1 MQMYHPHPPIYT
13 NDSLSLSPPAPTLL
27 QKRLATPP
35 TSPDTPLPAPSSS
48 TTSKRLKNSRSFPL
62 INATNRAN
70 TPAPDVFST
79 TSTSTKTLRRK
90 QSRGVLQDDTSER
103 TLTRVGSGK
112 SERGLKSR
120 ASFQKYAPHTPHR
133 LRRQDNSTKSLRS
146 EYRETDAAPASST
159 SGSLRDVERGSV
171 RVERE
176 SGRRE
181 GKGASDRKAA
191 KRRSFEE
198 PTVDNAG
205 STPIPRSKSDPL
217 SASTHASTLVTS
229 SNSAATMSSKEDS
242 DEETTKYDPKEVFSK
257 ERFLNRHSR
266 DFGHLYARPATNA
279 IIPHTLETTEVLNN
293 EDGMEDLVIPG
304 PEVDIALARKEGRE
318 KRRSWALY
326 RAGLVSPV
334 PAAGPNGW
342 TTPHSAPAGSSSHSA
357 SISQSQQ
364 SIPGRPGHHRRVSSF
379 LTGAHH
385 PSVNP
390 SPSLAASPQI
400 STVQRQTVLS
410 GGFKPLALVAVTKGI
425 ASSPAGP
432 ERPPQ
437 RRNRWSMGNSVGSP
451 YMEPPASAARLL
463 QNTRDDEEEEELS
476 VIVERESE
484 KSRTSTSLSV
494 SSADHSRASLS
505 SIPAHLRNHSSSTTS
520 SSLSSLGAVINGSS
534 PSKSTS
540 SCSSGGEH
548 LGGPK
553 VLSGE
558 SFNFRMSV
566 VSGGGRRKS
575 GLLMDEYN
583 HEEEMG
589 HKSDSRMTS
598 KTATTSGLDNIR
610 TDSRMTLRGG
620 RLLDGQ
626 IDPEDALAGNDKD
639 ARAARRRA
647 RAFLVAG
654 LKLEEGSLYHEH
666 EEQPMSPFA
675 KMDAT
680 RRAGVVISQPIEWK
694 DEAPSQEPKTSRK
707 RYSVMRAEKNVPLQ
721 LSSSQVQ
728 PPTTPNATLGT
739 SLFWRQHEF
748 QSSGASSASSYYSA
762 VDEPLDS
769 PAEAQFGIEEPGFTE
784 VFDSGMPVLGERYGG
799 RESVSPITISSSAG
813 TARMSPGINATEPAP
828 HMGLAAPGITIAIYD
843 PAGHARQA
851 SLTSVRRDSI
861 VSDRPA
867 PMRDDSS
874 GSSADMH
881 LGQQGLNSLE
891 LERQLFFDHR
901 SVRSANSDAYKS
913 VRKVKSDIGLGANQI
928 ALPTGRSMSRPTS
941 PVIIHEDSAGA
952 SPGRQRKTG
961 WSKGVREWWRD
972 DAKATAENETER
984 GFG

>member
-1 MQMYHPHPPIYT
+1 MQ
-13 NDSLSLSPPAPTLL
+13 L
-27 QKRLATPP
+27 
-35 TSPDTPLPAPSSS
+35 PDTPLPAPSSS

-62 INATNRAN
+62 INSTNRAN

-79 TSTSTKTLRRK
+79 ASTSTKTLRRK

-103 TLTRVGSGK
+103 TLTRVSSGK

-120 ASFQKYAPHTPHR
+120 ASFQKYAPHTSHR

-146 EYRETDAAPASST
+146 EYRETNTVASATTT
-159 SGSLRDVERGSV
+159 SSLRG
-171 RVERE
+171 VERE
-176 SGRRE
+176 SVRVGKESERKE
-181 GKGASDRKAA
+181 GKGVSEKRAG

-198 PTVDNAG
+198 PVLDNTG

-217 SASTHASTLVTS
+217 SASTHASTLITP
-229 SNSAATMSSKEDS
+229 SNSATTTSSKEDS
-242 DEETTKYDPKEVFSK
+242 DEETKKYDPKEVFSK

-266 DFGHLYARPATNA
+266 DFGHLYARPATSSITPQNTEQTEGPNGEDA
-279 IIPHTLETTEVLNN
+279 I
-293 EDGMEDLVIPG
+293 EDLIIPG

-334 PAAGPNGW
+334 PAAGSNGW
-342 TTPHSAPAGSSSHSA
+342 TTPHSAPAASTSHTA

-364 SIPGRPGHHRRVSSF
+364 SISGRPGHHRRVSSF

-390 SPSLAASPQI
+390 SPGLTASPQI

-425 ASSPAGP
+425 SSSPAGP
-432 ERPPQ
+432 ERPVQ
-437 RRNRWSMGNSVGSP
+437 RRNRWSMGSSASSP
-451 YMEPPASAARLL
+451 YIEAHASAVALL
-463 QNTRDDEEEEELS
+463 HHTRDDEEEELS
-476 VIVERESE
+476 VIAERESE
-484 KSRTSTSLSV
+484 KSRTSTRLSV

-575 GLLMDEYN
+575 GLLSGDHDEK
-583 HEEEMG
+583 ETG
-589 HKSDSRMTS
+589 QSLDDRMTWNS
-598 KTATTSGLDNIR
+598 AASSGFDNLR

-626 IDPEDALAGNDKD
+626 IDPEDALAGNDRD
-639 ARAARRRA
+639 SRAARRRA

-666 EEQPMSPFA
+666 EEQPMSPSA

-680 RRAGVVISQPIEWK
+680 RRAGVVLSQPIEWN
-694 DEAPSQEPKTSRK
+694 DEAPMQENRASRK
-707 RYSVMRAEKNVPLQ
+707 RYSVMRAEKSVPLQ
-721 LSSSQVQ
+721 VSQVQ
-728 PPTTPNATLGT
+728 SPITPNASLGT
-739 SLFWRQHEF
+739 SLLWRQHEL
-748 QSSGASSASSYYSA
+748 QSGASSASSYYTA
-762 VDEPLDS
+762 DEQPLHS
-769 PAEAQFGIEEPGFTE
+769 PSEAQFDIAEPGFTE
-784 VFDSGMPVLGERYGG
+784 IFDTGIPVLGDRYRG

-813 TARMSPGINATEPAP
+813 TARMSPGMNATSQAP
-828 HMGLAAPGITIAIYD
+828 STGLAAPGITIAIYD
-843 PAGHARQA
+843 PSGHARQA
-851 SLTSVRRDSI
+851 SLASVRRDSI
-861 VSDRPA
+861 GSDRPV
-867 PMRDDSS
+867 PTRDDSS
-874 GSSADMH
+874 GSSTDMH

-901 SVRSANSDAYKS
+901 SVRSANSDAFKS

-941 PVIIHEDSAGA
+941 PVIIHQDSAGA
-952 SPGRQRKTG
+952 SPGRHRKTG

-972 DAKATAENETER
+972 DAKANAENETER